1 MNRFICLDQTNISP
15 TGNTQIEPCDIYTVE
30 KDASASNGYR
40 GVLYHLK
47 ISTRS
52 THLSHLFNQ
61 GVNSIDL
68 IELED
73 TSKEK
78 MKRLVTERLNGNDPD
93 IFLAPFEKLDFKVIF
108 GIITHKNKA
117 QKSGNLPLFS
127 KISLMRNM
135 QQLDVRKV
143 PSAVTFIE
151 DQSPKKH
158 GHQKYTQI
166 IVEVYDPKDGKIKVR
181 PVAGQGFDQDKPIKR
196 CPKQVCKSAVG
207 TRYKLCVKKS
217 DEDELSSFHSWPF
230 ELVK

>member
-1 MNRFICLDQTNISP
+1 MNRFVCLDQTDISP
-15 TGNTQIEPCDIYTVE
+15 AGSTAIEPCDIYTVE
-30 KDASASNGYR
+30 EDASASNGYR

-73 TSKEK
+73 ASREK
-78 MKRLVTERLNGNDPD
+78 MKHLVTERLNGNDPD
-93 IFLAPFEKLDFKVIF
+93 IYLAPFEKFDFKVIF

-117 QKSGNLPLFS
+117 DKSGNLPLFS

-143 PSAVTFIE
+143 PVALTFIK

-158 GHQKYTQI
+158 GHPKYTEI
-166 IVEVYDPKDGKIKVR
+166 IVEVCAPEDGITEVR
-181 PVAGQGFDQDKPIKR
+181 PVAGQGIDPEKPIKR
-196 CPKQVCKSAVG
+196 CP
-207 TRYKLCVKKS
+207 RR
-217 DEDELSSFHSWPF
+217 
-230 ELVK
+230 